1 MEKSSV
7 YENKLSLRYN
17 RVIPNWKNKRE
28 YLIKV
33 TGEICYTYPWISRR
47 EEIYREG
54 KNAIIR
60 GREFMVTEVC
70 TVNYSERGSVGRVGH
85 LTLPE
90 KYAVFVTFSDT
101 EEMLEGRNV

>member
-1 MEKSSV
+1 
-7 YENKLSLRYN
+7 
-17 RVIPNWKNKRE
+17 
-28 YLIKV
+28 
-33 TGEICYTYPWISRR
+33 
-47 EEIYREG
+47 
-54 KNAIIR
+54 
-60 GREFMVTEVC
+60 MVTEVC